1 MKRFVHVAGAV
12 CLAALGCAGQAAA
25 QPKGD
30 RPIAVEFGG
39 GGSVGNSSSGT
50 YGLEVD
56 YAVTHAFTVF
66 IEGGQIG
73 NVAPGFIVDRAGVV
87 GQALGGSADVKDKA
101 TLGGL
106 GVKYMLKP
114 LTAIYQPYVGF
125 GVGVAK
131 VEKNTTFTVGG
142 ATLTESQLL
151 SQYGVQLGADLAG
164 STTKTNIEVLAG
176 ITRAIGER
184 IGVDLSYR
192 YNRLLPKT
200 DVIADDQGINTQ
212 RIQIGVFVRF

>member
-1 MKRFVHVAGAV
+1 
-12 CLAALGCAGQAAA
+12 
-25 QPKGD
+25 
-30 RPIAVEFGG
+30 
-39 GGSVGNSSSGT
+39 
-50 YGLEVD
+50 
-56 YAVTHAFTVF
+56 
-66 IEGGQIG
+66 
-73 NVAPGFIVDRAGVV
+73 
-87 GQALGGSADVKDKA
+87 
-101 TLGGL
+101 
-106 GVKYMLKP
+106 MLKP
-114 LTAIYQPYVGF
+114 LAAIYQPYVGF